1 MLSTDTSSHDGT
13 ETAAVAAL
21 AAQAAGVQTI
31 EKGGRTWLATPD
43 GAGTITLEEIT
54 APGDEKPG
62 RLTAAVSLA
71 EPTSLAEYA
80 KRFTTATGV
89 LFGDVATGIV
99 RALLDYHTPSVDSDG
114 VVADAGPAAT
124 HNEHRA
130 TLTLRPSVEW
140 EIWAGA
146 SGQMMTQLDFAR
158 FIEENAP
165 DVTSPSGADLLEI
178 ARDFHAVR
186 KADFRQIVRTDS
198 DNERLEFTDE
208 TTPGATA
215 GGRTVE
221 VPTVFKISIPVYFG
235 EPPVTLEARF
245 RWAQAGTELKLG
257 MKLNRLENVKQ
268 AEFRRILTDLS
279 ERTGFP
285 AYFGIPSGGK

>member
-1 MLSTDTSSHDGT
+1 MLSTESSSHDGT

-31 EKGGRTWLATPD
+31 EQGGRTWLAKPNGEGRVD
-43 GAGTITLEEIT
+43 LEEIT
-54 APGDEKPG
+54 APGDVKPG
-62 RLTAAVSLA
+62 RLAVAVALA

-80 KRFTTATGV
+80 KRFSTATGV
-89 LFGDVATGIV
+89 LFGDVESGVI
-99 RALLDYHTPSVDSDG
+99 RALLDYHTPTVDSDG
-114 VVADAGPAAT
+114 AVTEGGPAAT

-140 EIWAGA
+140 DIWTKA
-146 SGQMMTQLDFAR
+146 SGGMVSQLEFAR

-165 DVTSPSGADLLEI
+165 DIVSPSGADLLEI

-208 TTPGATA
+208 TTPGASQ

-245 RWAQAGTELKLG
+245 RWAQNGTELKLG
-257 MKLNRLENVKQ
+257 MKLTRLLNVKQ

-285 AYFGIPSGGK
+285 AYFGKPTAS

>member
-1 MLSTDTSSHDGT
+1 MRRLVTDASSSDGT

-21 AAQAAGVQTI
+21 AAQAIGVQTI
-31 EKGGRTWLATPD
+31 EHGGRTWLAEPI
-43 GAGTITLEEIT
+43 AGGGVTYEEIT
-54 APGDEKPG
+54 DPKDIKPG
-62 RLTAAVSLA
+62 RLAAGVTLA

-89 LFGDVATGIV
+89 LFGDVAAGVIK
-99 RALLDYHTPSVDSDG
+99 ALLDYHKPSNDADG
-114 VVADAGPAAT
+114 VVTEGEAT

-130 TLTLRPSVEW
+130 TLKLRHSPEW
-140 EIWAGA
+140 DVWTAA
-146 SGQMMTQLDFAR
+146 SGSMISQLDFAQ
-158 FIEENAP
+158 FIEDNSP
-165 DVTSPSGADLLEI
+165 DIVSPTGADLLEI
-178 ARDFHAVR
+178 AQDFHAVR
-186 KADFRQIVRTDS
+186 RADFRQIVRTDS

-221 VPTVFKISIPVYFG
+221 VPTVFRISIPVYFG

-245 RWAQAGTELKLG
+245 RWAQAGTQLKLG
-257 MKLNRLENVKQ
+257 MKLARLENVKQ

-285 AYFGIPSGGK
+285 AYFGTPTGG